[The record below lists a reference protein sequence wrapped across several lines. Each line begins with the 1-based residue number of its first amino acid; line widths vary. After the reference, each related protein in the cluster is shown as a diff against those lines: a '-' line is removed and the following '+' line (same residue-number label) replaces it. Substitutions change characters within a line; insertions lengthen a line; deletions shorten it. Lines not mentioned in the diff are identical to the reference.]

1 MNNTMNSF
9 FKKNKYRTIPIS
21 SNIQNKSTDNENKYN
36 YSNQLN
42 QIESVKVNTIN
53 TNSNLQTEN
62 SSNERFIKRREN
74 KGINSIKHLSIKRKR
89 NFNNNINIL
98 DFNKDICSKTT
109 NNNFSGKKIL
119 LSKYP
124 YMNKNQKSRN
134 EKNLNNNINNEHK
147 TFQINT
153 TFFEKNNV
161 QKYMNINQREYFVT
175 KIEKE
180 LTDLLN
186 KEKNDKIE
194 NFNDNNKN
202 RYNNSYYS
210 LINNKQTRMK
220 IYNGKL
226 FKDIKDNNIIKE
238 NDNKLSNIKKEKK
251 NLYNQ
256 YLNSNLI
263 KRKVLFIDRNNNT
276 ITNDNTITL
285 LKDEKD
291 LLLEKFMINKD
302 DTGNKINLPLLQ
314 NDNKFINNN
323 KNFLTEFNNK
333 LINQNTGNEQEKSG
347 SLSKLIKDKFSMHNY
362 KNMKISLTT
371 KEYAYYNP
379 NWQNNETKN
388 DETFDNFNINIGQ
401 NKINN
406 IFIQTKQKRART
418 RNQKRKSDLF
428 SDLFGVIQAKTI
440 GPKINKNKSKNK
452 NKKIE
457 IKNKE
462 KEKEKIKTK
471 GKDKKYNKKMKYNK
485 LSSQPN
491 IIISIYRKLLKNKE
505 KEIKNILNKPITLK
519 DKGKKLTVTLVE
531 KDNKI
536 LPVDE
541 KGEEIKH
548 PKLLIDLYQQI
559 KSMLNIEKEK
569 LFLKKRRL
577 SYNPLM
583 LFKNPIKI
591 AITQNKNNSSLS
603 SIISESISKEESVI
617 KLNESINIKQE
628 NEKKEKTDK
637 KEKPILLINKSP
649 FKKRKSNLFGENK
662 ISLNHIKSQIS
673 KDKIG
678 DKQIKSKRQS
688 ISKEEKNKN
697 DTNEFI
703 YKEEDDFI
711 KDFNFEFD
719 SSEDEN
725 SNANIQKLMRQN
737 RKKINK
743 YLFEIFQYIAKI
755 ANIENFKKEDLTKL
769 LIDKDFRN
777 TFRLLKEQIIR
788 QRELVRDSLD
798 PEGKDKK
805 KKIYIK
811 DMEIINYLY
820 KYITDKNSLFYKSIY
835 KRIKKEQK
843 EEEEKLNK
851 ENNYEKMFDMLRKSS
866 KDEIKSRQYS
876 LYTRNRKGYAED
888 NNKKRKF
895 ESKKFLKKKINRVD
909 LEFIS
914 QDEKKRLIMGEINLT
929 NEIRYQISISHDK
942 ESKEK
947 FKNLLNKIESLRNL
961 SGDEYVKSLKKN
973 FLMFKDEAE
982 DILKAKEI
990 EERLNGFINDLN
1002 DQRNNLKDKQRFI
1015 MSLLLI
1021 KDNKFLSSFEN
1032 EVSE

>member
-134 EKNLNNNINNEHK
+134 EKYLNNNINNEHK

-379 NWQNNETKN
+379 NFQNNETKN

-603 SIISESISKEESVI
+603 SIISESISKEESAI

-649 FKKRKSNLFGENK
+649 FKKRKSNLFSENK

-835 KRIKKEQK
+835 KRIKKEQ
-843 EEEEKLNK
+843 EEENK
-851 ENNYEKMFDMLRKSS
+851 FEGKNNYDKMFDLLNQSS
-866 KDEIKSRQYS
+866 KDLSKKRVFS
-876 LYTRNRKGYAED
+876 LYSKRKREYAED
-888 NNKKRKF
+888 KGSYHKHN
-895 ESKKFLKKKINRVD
+895 SKKFVKKKVAGGG

-914 QDEKKRLIMGEINLT
+914 QDEKKKLILSEINLT
-929 NEIRYQISISHDK
+929 NEIRYQISIANDK

-947 FKNLLNKIESLRNL
+947 FKNLLNKIEALRNL
-961 SGDEYVKSLKKN
+961 SGDEYVKSLKDN
-973 FLMFKDEAE
+973 FLMFKEEADE
-982 DILKAKEI
+982 ILKAKEI
-990 EERLNGFINDLN
+990 EERLNGFIDDLN
-1002 DQRNNLKDKQRFI
+1002 YQRNNLKDKHKYI
-1015 MSLLLI
+1015 MSSMFI

-1032 EVSE
+1032 E

>member
-314 NDNKFINNN
+314 NDNKFTNNN

-462 KEKEKIKTK
+462 KEKEKINTK

-649 FKKRKSNLFGENK
+649 FKKRKSNLFSENK

-725 SNANIQKLMRQN
+725 SNANVQKLKRQN

-866 KDEIKSRQYS
+866 KDEVKSRQFS

-888 NNKKRKF
+888 KNNKRKF
-895 ESKKFLKKKINRVD
+895 ESKKFFKKKINRVD

-1021 KDNKFLSSFEN
+1021 KDNKFLSSF
-1032 EVSE
+1032 